1 MGIET
6 KWKGIPWMWGRG
18 AGYRCQLGPNPFRPA
33 FGLRADRFCRDSR
46 ASYTSPPVRT
56 VRRSMKHLKP
66 REAQEFL
73 HTHPDALFV
82 DCRSEMEYLFVGH
95 PLGALHVAWND
106 GPDWEINPH
115 FVGQV
120 KRLAGTNHTKR
131 SILLICR
138 SGNRS
143 VDAGI
148 ALEQA
153 GFTDVYNVLHGFE
166 GDLDDEHHRGSKN
179 GWRFD
184 GLPWEQ
190 C

>member
-1 MGIET
+1 
-6 KWKGIPWMWGRG
+6 
-18 AGYRCQLGPNPFRPA
+18 
-33 FGLRADRFCRDSR
+33 
-46 ASYTSPPVRT
+46 
-56 VRRSMKHLKP
+56 MKHLQP
-66 REAQEFL
+66 REAHDFL
-73 HTHPDALFV
+73 HQRPDALFV
-82 DCRSEMEYLFVGH
+82 DCRSEMEFLFVGH
-95 PLGALHVAWND
+95 PHGAHHVAWND

-131 SILLICR
+131 PIVLICR

-143 VDAGI
+143 VDAGL

-166 GDLDDEHHRGSKN
+166 GDLDDEHHRGAKN